1 MHDPDT
7 PTSRS
12 ANKRDIALTLIL
24 SIAGIT
30 ALLTYREIRG
40 DISLWEHYLA
50 LTIAIIAIFP
60 IYEFL
65 RRRIMTNSDTPQP
78 KSEKKR
84 AGILGAITTIIA
96 LTPFVVYRVIYLE
109 IRGDIS
115 LWEHCLALAIALIL
129 TLALFRLF
137 NRRT

>member
-7 PTSRS
+7 PTRRF

-24 SIAGIT
+24 SIAGLT
-30 ALLTYREIRG
+30 AILTYREIRG

-50 LTIAIIAIFP
+50 LTIAIIAILL

-65 RRRIMTNSDTPQP
+65 SRRIMTNSDRSQQ
-78 KSEKKR
+78 KSERKW

-96 LTPFVVYRVIYLE
+96 LTPFMIYRV

-115 LWEHCLALAIALIL
+115 LWEHCLALAIAIIL
-129 TLALFRLF
+129 VIALHRLLS
-137 NRRT
+137 RRI